1 MSADQNLC
9 THLQTIN
16 LIPMASVTATA
27 NGTGVDLQQF
37 VGSVAVTLAAKN
49 TAGTTPT
56 LDVKL
61 QGSADNST
69 GWADISGAAFT
80 QVTDANT
87 AAATLEKIVLN
98 VDACPRYVR
107 AVKTIGGTSSPAFMT
122 TCVGVGVKQVR

>member
-1 MSADQNLC
+1 MSADQNIG
-9 THLQTIN
+9 THLQTID
-16 LIPMASVTATA
+16 LIPMASVTGDG

-37 VGSVAVTLAAKN
+37 VGSVAVLLSCKN

-61 QGSADNST
+61 QDSADNST

-87 AAATLEKIVLN
+87 SAATLEKIVLN
-98 VDACPRYVR
+98 VDSCARYVR
-107 AVKTIGGTSSPAFMT
+107 TVKDIGGTSSPAFMT
-122 TCVGVGVKQVR
+122 TCVAVGVKQVR